1 MARLI
6 DPRVDAYV
14 AQAAPFAQPILERL
28 RADVHAACPDAEE
41 AIKWGMPFF
50 MHGGRNLA
58 HMAAFKAHCAF
69 GFEHGRAVVDLGRE
83 AQAMGQFG
91 RITKLEDLP
100 PSADVRRWVKKAM
113 ALIDAGEKPPRAPKA
128 GVRVVSR
135 AAARAGTHPGGTVA
149 AALNGGAHTPVPR
162 AASVPRAAD
171 GHAAPAAL
179 PPALAEALARHAAA
193 MRFFATLAPSHRRD
207 YIEWITEA
215 KRADT
220 RTRRVAQA
228 VAWLAEGKR
237 RNWRYERR

>member
-14 AQAAPFAQPILERL
+14 AHAAPFAQPILERL

-50 MHGGRNLA
+50 MHAGRNLA

-91 RITKLEDLP
+91 RITKLDDLP
-100 PSADVRRWVKKAM
+100 SSADVRRWVKKAM

-128 GVRVVSR
+128 GMRVGSR
-135 AAARAGTHPGGTVA
+135 PAAARTRVANGSGAAAPKPA
-149 AALNGGAHTPVPR
+149 AALPLPN
-162 AASVPRAAD
+162 
-171 GHAAPAAL
+171 AL
-179 PPALAEALARHAAA
+179 PASELPAALAEALARHAAA
-193 MRFFATLAPSHRRD
+193 KRFFTTLAPSHRRD
-207 YIEWITEA
+207 YIEWITQA
-215 KRADT
+215 KRSDT
-220 RTRRVAQA
+220 RARRVAQA

-237 RNWRYERR
+237 RNWKYERR